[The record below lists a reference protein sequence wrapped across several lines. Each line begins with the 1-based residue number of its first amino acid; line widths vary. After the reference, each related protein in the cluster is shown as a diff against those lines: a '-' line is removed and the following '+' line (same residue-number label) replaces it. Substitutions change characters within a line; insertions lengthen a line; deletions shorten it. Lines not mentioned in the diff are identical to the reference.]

1 MPAFIIAN
9 VNVTDP
15 EGFATYRELVAPT
28 IAAAG
33 GRYRVRGGEV
43 RVLEGKWS
51 PARLVM
57 LEFDSMAEARAW
69 YESDAYAPAR
79 ALRQRTATSDV
90 ILVEGLG

>member
-28 IAAAG
+28 VAAAG

-43 RVLEGKWS
+43 RVLEGQWS
-51 PARLVM
+51 PSRLVM
-57 LEFDSMAEARAW
+57 LEFDTMAEAKAW

-79 ALRQRTATSDV
+79 ALRQRTAVSDV
-90 ILVEGLG
+90 ILVEGVS